1 MALHSFNNESKHL
14 LCTRDAMPV
23 WENRC
28 RQGKD
33 MYLGKKMEQEIG
45 VKGSGM
51 EEREPGDDVE
61 KRKKRRE
68 DTVPSRQ

>member
-1 MALHSFNNESKHL
+1 
-14 LCTRDAMPV
+14 MPV

-28 RQGKD
+28 RQSKD
-33 MYLGKKMEQEIG
+33 MYLGENMEQEIG

-68 DTVPSRQ
+68 DTVLSRQ

>member
-1 MALHSFNNESKHL
+1 
-14 LCTRDAMPV
+14 MPV